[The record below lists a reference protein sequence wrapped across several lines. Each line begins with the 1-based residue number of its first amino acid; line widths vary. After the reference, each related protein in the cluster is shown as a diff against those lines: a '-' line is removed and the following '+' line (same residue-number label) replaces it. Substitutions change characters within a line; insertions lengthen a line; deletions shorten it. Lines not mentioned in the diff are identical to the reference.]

1 MQQIKANSSRWINE
15 QGFCAQKFEWQNGYG
30 AFSYARSQRSRVINY
45 IQNQERHHQKIR
57 FKKEYLELLEKFEIE
72 FKEKYLF
79 EFYE

>member
-15 QGFCAQKFEWQNGYG
+15 QGFCAQKFE
-30 AFSYARSQRSRVINY
+30 
-45 IQNQERHHQKIR
+45 
-57 FKKEYLELLEKFEIE
+57 IE